1 MRQVRP
7 RLMTNFR
14 LVQQISVQNR
24 LKSGILLSLLT
35 LVTVAPVRAQTANFG
50 TITLAAGNNKDI
62 VSVSGYTGGS
72 YSLSAIRN
80 RDRNN
85 NSCIGFADPNPDYIL
100 VLKQDIP
107 KLKMQINSGGSD
119 TTMLV
124 QGPDDSMIRCGDD
137 TGRNKD
143 ASIDDKNW
151 KAGTYKLWVGNFNPN
166 TKNNY
171 TLSLEQK

>member
-1 MRQVRP
+1 MKQVRP

-14 LVQQISVQNR
+14 LVHQISVQNR
-24 LKSGILLSLLT
+24 LRSGMLLSLLT
-35 LVTVAPVRAQTANFG
+35 LITVAPVTAQTANFG
-50 TITLAAGNNKDI
+50 TITLASSNSQDA

-85 NSCIGFADPNPDYIL
+85 NSCIGFADPKPDYIL

-119 TTMLV
+119 TTMLI
-124 QGPDDSMIRCGDD
+124 QGPDDSIIRCGDD

-151 KAGTYKLWVGNFNPN
+151 RAGTYKLWVGTFNAN
-166 TKNNY
+166 IKGNY